1 MEATKDIIQNTNVSE
16 IVKRARANAYDK
28 RISKDVEKR
37 TKDLG
42 GVLVPSAFQ
51 VPNEIVDDGWLGA
64 LGGAEVKVLIY
75 IIRKT
80 FGFNKIS
87 GDEIPLS
94 QIESG
99 TELARQSCVDAGKV
113 LEECGL
119 IKIVRRSK
127 EDGTK
132 LPNFYRLVT
141 RNDYN
146 KNR

>member
-1 MEATKDIIQNTNVSE
+1 MEAIEDIVQNTTVAD
-16 IVKRARANAYDK
+16 IVKRARERSYAK
-28 RISKDVEKR
+28 RIPKEVEKQ

-42 GVLVPSAFQ
+42 GILVPSAFQ
-51 VPNEIVDDGWLGA
+51 VPNEIVDDGWLRS
-64 LGGAEVKVLIY
+64 LGGAEIKVLLF

-87 GDEIPLS
+87 GDSIPLS
-94 QIESG
+94 QIQQG
-99 TELARQSCVDAGKV
+99 TNLTRQTCVDAGKV

-119 IKIVRRSK
+119 IKIVRRSQ

-146 KNR
+146 RNR

>member
-1 MEATKDIIQNTNVSE
+1 MEPIEDILQNTSVADL
-16 IVKRARANAYDK
+16 VKRAREQAYTK
-28 RISKDVEKR
+28 RIPKDVEKR

-51 VPNEIVDDGWLGA
+51 VPNEIVDDGWLGE
-64 LGGAEVKVLIY
+64 LGGAEVKVLIF

-94 QIESG
+94 QIEKG
-99 TELARQSCVDAGKV
+99 TKLARQSCVDAGKV
-113 LEECGL
+113 LEACNL

-141 RNDYN
+141 RDDYN